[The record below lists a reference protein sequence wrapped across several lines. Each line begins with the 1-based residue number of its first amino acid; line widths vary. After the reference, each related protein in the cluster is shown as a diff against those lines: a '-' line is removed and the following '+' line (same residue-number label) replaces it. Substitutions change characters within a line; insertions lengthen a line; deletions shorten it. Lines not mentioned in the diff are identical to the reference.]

1 MSFATISGES
11 AGGKEGTLQHQLAR
25 AVSAGIGLI
34 AFLWMAWIAYTQF
47 VTSRWYLADVGNI
60 WYCLLN
66 TLHGHFMLSPMT
78 GTNHFAYHFTPFLLL
93 LVWLPLLSNYPIP
106 LVLSYVAAIAL
117 CALPPHRLS
126 ERRGLAPPLRPL
138 IVLLFLSNHFTGSLE
153 LANHFEAFYVLFAL
167 CTMAWALRPAGVLF
181 ALLAAAVRED
191 GGLWIVAWAVLEAF
205 LTTNPRNRVWYLR
218 LAALSAFVALAA
230 FCAVVGFA
238 HFTGRGFLEYLP
250 RVQKGRLGIDTLWTL
265 ATLYASFLCLPL
277 VAGRLFWL
285 TLIPTPLLLASFP
298 FLRQLLY
305 YYSYPFLPY
314 LALATVEG
322 MWRVQAW
329 AGRHS
334 KSWSR
339 LVAIL
344 VCLGALI
351 QWLLPTRTDGY
362 RRWPFEVTA
371 RDWYRLEVAREL
383 LPRDAPVAIQFGL
396 WGVTP
401 ARLGAKPL
409 DPRRLEASDYVFM
422 DFQSPH
428 GLERETFI
436 QLARQLLREGET
448 GVRPVIH
455 RTGDLY
461 ILGPAT
467 KKETLKP

>member
-1 MSFATISGES
+1 MSFATISEEC
-11 AGGKEGTLQHQLAR
+11 AEGKEATLQHSWAR
-25 AVSAGIGLI
+25 AASAGIGLI

-93 LVWLPLLSNYPIP
+93 LVWLPLLSDYPIP
-106 LVLSYVAAIAL
+106 LVMSYVAAITL
-117 CALPPHRLS
+117 CAVPLHRFA
-126 ERRGLAPPLRPL
+126 EQRGLAPLLRPL
-138 IVLLFLSNHFTGSLE
+138 VVLLFLSNHFTGSLV

-167 CTMAWALRPAGVLF
+167 CTMAWALRPAGVVF

-191 GGLWIVAWAVLEAF
+191 GGLWIAAWAAFEAS
-205 LTTNPRNRVWYLR
+205 LTTDPRNRMWYLR
-218 LAALSAFVALAA
+218 LAGLSTIVALAS
-230 FCAVVGFA
+230 FCAAVGFA
-238 HFTGRGFLEYLP
+238 HFTGSGFLEYLP
-250 RVQKGRLGIDTLWTL
+250 RVQNARIGIDTFWTL

-277 VAGRLFWL
+277 AAGRLFWL
-285 TLIPTPLLLASFP
+285 TLIPAPLLLASFP
-298 FLRQLLY
+298 FLRHLLY

-322 MWRVQAW
+322 VQRMQAW
-329 AGRHS
+329 AARRS
-334 KSWSR
+334 SSWSS

-344 VCLGALI
+344 VLLGALV

-362 RRWPFEVTA
+362 RRWPFKVSA
-371 RDWYRLEVAREL
+371 RDWYRLEVAREQ
-383 LPRDAPVAIQFGL
+383 LPREAPVAIQFGL
-396 WGVTP
+396 WGITP
-401 ARLGAKPL
+401 ARVGAKPL

-448 GVRPVIH
+448 GVRSMIH

-467 KKETLKP
+467 KKEALKP